1 MRNVCFWHKADMAIC
16 PDECPLFG
24 VKPTLI
30 DTINERVLCVDGEN
44 RATTVALGIR
54 LPPGDNALLV
64 DCLDLFL
71 VGGEASRTA
80 GFEPEARALDVG
92 FQNPSHF
99 ARMFRKF
106 VGTSPSHFQN

>member
-1 MRNVCFWHKADMAIC
+1 MQVRPFLD
-16 PDECPLFG
+16 DEECPLLG
-24 VKPTLI
+24 VKRTLI

-44 RATTVALGIR
+44 RATAGAR
-54 LPPGDNALLV
+54 DPPSAGDNALLV

-80 GFEPEARALDVG
+80 GFEPEARALDIG

-106 VGTSPSHFQN
+106 VGTSPSHFQNQK

>member
-1 MRNVCFWHKADMAIC
+1 MAR
-16 PDECPLFG
+16 
-24 VKPTLI
+24 TA
-30 DTINERVLCVDGEN
+30 R
-44 RATTVALGIR
+44 
-54 LPPGDNALLV
+54 PPWRSGPPSAGDNALLV

-71 VGGEASRTA
+71 VGGEASRAA

-106 VGTSPSHFQN
+106 AGTSPFQNQK

>member
-1 MRNVCFWHKADMAIC
+1 MSAFSGKADI
-16 PDECPLFG
+16 
-24 VKPTLI
+24 
-30 DTINERVLCVDGEN
+30 ERYHQ
-44 RATTVALGIR
+44 RARALRRWREPRDHRGAR
-54 LPPGDNALLV
+54 DPPSAGDNALLV

-80 GFEPEARALDVG
+80 GFEPEARALDIG

-106 VGTSPSHFQN
+106 VGTSPSHFQNQK